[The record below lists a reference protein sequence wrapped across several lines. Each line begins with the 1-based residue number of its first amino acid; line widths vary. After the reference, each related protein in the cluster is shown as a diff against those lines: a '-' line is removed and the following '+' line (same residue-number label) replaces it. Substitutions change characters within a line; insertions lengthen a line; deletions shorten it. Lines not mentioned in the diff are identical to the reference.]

1 MNSLVNNLTNNLNTD
16 NVGKQSYCVDSLH
29 AQLKNAVIMM
39 VDDEPILMEILQSFL
54 EDEGYQNFINIDDS
68 TLAMERLKQDQP
80 DILLL
85 DLKMPIVNGFDILKA
100 VRSHDLL
107 KRLPVIVLT
116 SASDAATKLQALELG
131 ATDFLAKPV
140 DASELGLRLRNTLT
154 VKAYQD
160 QLAFYDSLTGL
171 PNRAR
176 FMDRLDWA
184 LINAARYKHSVAVMN
199 LSVDRFKEIND
210 TLGPKSGDLL
220 LQQIAD
226 RLSGAVRF
234 SDVVS
239 HTGRGELWENIA
251 RLSGDEF
258 SLLLPGGAV
267 AEDSAYIATRLLD
280 VMKGVFLINGHD
292 VFLTAS
298 IGVAVYPYDADTSDS
313 LMKNTSAAT
322 EYAKQKGRDNY
333 QFYSKDINNKAK
345 ERLKIESELRRAI
358 KQKEFVVHY
367 QPKVNT
373 RTDQVMGM
381 EALVRWQHPEK
392 GLLSPFHFIEIAENS
407 GLIPSIG
414 EWVIHEACRQNKE
427 WQEQGLGN
435 LKISVN
441 VSPQQFSAKHIERTM
456 EAALS
461 SGMDMQY
468 LIIEITEGMLMGDE
482 ERAIEVMK
490 EIRKQG
496 PMLSIDDFGTGYS
509 SLSYLKRFPLNELK
523 IDRAF
528 IIDVPT
534 KREDCAIVRAIV
546 AMAHSLELIVV
557 AEGIENSEQ
566 LAFLKEIGCDVIQG
580 FYFSKPLP
588 AEQFQQYVLARNK
601 TCDLK

>member
-1 MNSLVNNLTNNLNTD
+1 
-16 NVGKQSYCVDSLH
+16 
-29 AQLKNAVIMM
+29 M

-54 EDEGYQNFINIDDS
+54 EDEGYQNFINIEDS
-68 TLAMERLKQDQP
+68 TLAMEQLKLDQP

-85 DLKMPIVNGFDILKA
+85 DLKMPIVNGFDILKE
-100 VRSHDLL
+100 VRAHDLL
-107 KRLPVIVLT
+107 KRIPVIVLT
-116 SASDAATKLQALELG
+116 SASDAATKLKALELG

-160 QLAFYDSLTGL
+160 QLAFYDTLTGL

-184 LINAARYKHSVAVMN
+184 LMNAIRYKHSVAVMN

-220 LQQIAD
+220 LQQVAD

-234 SDVVS
+234 SDVIS
-239 HTGRGELWENIA
+239 HTGRDDLWQNMA
-251 RLSGDEF
+251 RISGDEF
-258 SLLLPGGAV
+258 TLLLPGGKV
-267 AEDSAYIATRLLD
+267 AEDAAYIAKRLLE
-280 VMKGVFLINGHD
+280 VMKDVFFINGHD
-292 VFLTAS
+292 IFVTAS
-298 IGVAVYPYDADTSDS
+298 IGIAVYPNDAETADT

-322 EYAKQKGRDNY
+322 EYAKHKGRDNY

-345 ERLKIESELRRAI
+345 ERLLIESELRRAI
-358 KQKEFVVHY
+358 EKEEFVVHY
-367 QPKVNT
+367 QPKINT
-373 RTDQVMGM
+373 QTALVTGM
-381 EALVRWQHPEK
+381 EALVRWQHPVK
-392 GLLSPFHFIEIAENS
+392 GLLSPFYFIEIAEKS
-407 GLIPSIG
+407 GLIPAIG

-427 WQEQGLGN
+427 WQDQGLGHF
-435 LKISVN
+435 KISVN
-441 VSPQQFSAKHIERTM
+441 VSPQQFNAKHIEKTM
-456 EAALS
+456 EAAIS

-496 PMLSIDDFGTGYS
+496 PLLSIDDFGTGYS

-523 IDRAF
+523 VDRAF
-528 IIDVPT
+528 IIDVPE
-534 KREDCAIVRAIV
+534 KRDDCAIVRAIV
-546 AMAHSLELIVV
+546 AMAHSLELSVV

-566 LAFLKEIGCDVIQG
+566 LEFLKGIGCDVIQG

-588 AEQFQQYVLARNK
+588 ADEFEQYVLTKNK
-601 TCDLK
+601 SM

>member
-1 MNSLVNNLTNNLNTD
+1 MNNLSTD
-16 NVGKQSYCVDSLH
+16 KLGKPSACVDNLH
-29 AQLKNAVIMM
+29 TQLKNAVIMM

-54 EDEGYQNFINIDDS
+54 EDEGYQNFINIEDS
-68 TLAMERLKQDQP
+68 TLAMERLKLDQP

-85 DLKMPIVNGFDILKA
+85 DLKMPIVNGFDILKE
-100 VRSHDLL
+100 VRAHDLL
-107 KRLPVIVLT
+107 KRIPVIVLT
-116 SASDAATKLQALELG
+116 SASDAATKLKALELG

-160 QLAFYDSLTGL
+160 QLAFYDTLTGL

-184 LINAARYKHSVAVMN
+184 LMNAIRYKHSVAVMN

-220 LQQIAD
+220 LQQVAD

-234 SDVVS
+234 SDVIS
-239 HTGRGELWENIA
+239 HTGRDDLWQNMA
-251 RLSGDEF
+251 RISGDEF
-258 SLLLPGGAV
+258 TLLLPGGSV
-267 AEDSAYIATRLLD
+267 AEDAAYIAKRLLE
-280 VMKGVFLINGHD
+280 VMKDVFFINGHD
-292 VFLTAS
+292 IFVTAS
-298 IGVAVYPYDADTSDS
+298 IGIAVYPNDAETADT

-322 EYAKQKGRDNY
+322 EYAKHKGRDNY

-345 ERLKIESELRRAI
+345 ERLLIESELRRAI
-358 KQKEFVVHY
+358 EKEEFVVHY
-367 QPKVNT
+367 QPKINT
-373 RTDQVMGM
+373 QTALVTGM
-381 EALVRWQHPEK
+381 EALVRWQHPVK
-392 GLLSPFHFIEIAENS
+392 GLLSPFYFIEIAEKS
-407 GLIPSIG
+407 GLIPAIG

-427 WQEQGLGN
+427 WQDQGLGHFT
-435 LKISVN
+435 ISVN
-441 VSPQQFSAKHIERTM
+441 VSPQQFNAKHIEKTM
-456 EAALS
+456 EAAIS

-496 PMLSIDDFGTGYS
+496 PLLSIDDFGTGYS

-523 IDRAF
+523 VDRAF
-528 IIDVPT
+528 IIDVPE
-534 KREDCAIVRAIV
+534 KRDDCAIVRAIV
-546 AMAHSLELIVV
+546 AMAHSLELSVV

-566 LAFLKEIGCDVIQG
+566 LEFLKGIGCDVIQG

-588 AEQFQQYVLARNK
+588 ADEFEQYVLTKNK
-601 TCDLK
+601 SM

>member
-1 MNSLVNNLTNNLNTD
+1 MNNLSTD
-16 NVGKQSYCVDSLH
+16 KLGKPSACVDNLH
-29 AQLKNAVIMM
+29 TQLKNAVIMM

-54 EDEGYQNFINIDDS
+54 EDEGYQNFINIEDS
-68 TLAMERLKQDQP
+68 TLAMERLKLDQP

-85 DLKMPIVNGFDILKA
+85 DLKMPIVNGFDILKE
-100 VRSHDLL
+100 VRAHDLL
-107 KRLPVIVLT
+107 KRIPVIVLT
-116 SASDAATKLQALELG
+116 SASDAATKLKALELG

-160 QLAFYDSLTGL
+160 QLAFYDTLTGL

-184 LINAARYKHSVAVMN
+184 LMNAIRYKHSVAVMN

-220 LQQIAD
+220 LQQVAD

-234 SDVVS
+234 SDVIS
-239 HTGRGELWENIA
+239 HTGRDDLWQNMA
-251 RLSGDEF
+251 RISGDEF
-258 SLLLPGGAV
+258 TLLLPGGTV
-267 AEDSAYIATRLLD
+267 AEDAAYIAKRLLE
-280 VMKGVFLINGHD
+280 VMKDAFFINGHD
-292 VFLTAS
+292 IFVTAS
-298 IGVAVYPYDADTSDS
+298 IGIAVYPNDAETADT

-322 EYAKQKGRDNY
+322 EYAKHKGRDNY

-345 ERLKIESELRRAI
+345 ERLLIESELRRAI
-358 KQKEFVVHY
+358 EKEEFVVHY
-367 QPKVNT
+367 QPKINT
-373 RTDQVMGM
+373 QTALVTGM
-381 EALVRWQHPEK
+381 EALVRWQHPVK
-392 GLLSPFHFIEIAENS
+392 GLLSPFYFIEIAEKS
-407 GLIPSIG
+407 GLIPAIG

-427 WQEQGLGN
+427 WQDQGLGHF
-435 LKISVN
+435 KISVN
-441 VSPQQFSAKHIERTM
+441 VSPQQFNAKHIEKTM
-456 EAALS
+456 EAAIS

-496 PMLSIDDFGTGYS
+496 PLLSIDDFGTGYS

-523 IDRAF
+523 VDRAF
-528 IIDVPT
+528 IIDVPE
-534 KREDCAIVRAIV
+534 KRDDCAIVRAIV
-546 AMAHSLELIVV
+546 AMAHSLELSVV

-566 LAFLKEIGCDVIQG
+566 LEFLKGIGCDVIQG

-588 AEQFQQYVLARNK
+588 ADEFEQYVLTKNK
-601 TCDLK
+601 SM

>member
-1 MNSLVNNLTNNLNTD
+1 MNSLANNPTNNLNTD
-16 NVGKQSYCVDSLH
+16 NVGKQSYCVDNLH

-100 VRSHDLL
+100 VRSHELL
-107 KRLPVIVLT
+107 KHLPVIVLT

-184 LINAARYKHSVAVMN
+184 LINAVRYKHSVAVMN

-280 VMKGVFLINGHD
+280 VMKGVFSINGDD

-298 IGVAVYPYDADTSDS
+298 IGIAVYPYDADTSDS

-358 KQKEFVVHY
+358 EQKEFVVHY

-373 RTDQVMGM
+373 QTNQVMGM

-392 GLLSPFHFIEIAENS
+392 GLLSPFYFIEIAENS
-407 GLIPSIG
+407 GLIPAIG

-441 VSPQQFSAKHIERTM
+441 VSPQQFSAKHIERTI

-482 ERAIEVMK
+482 ERAIEVMR

-557 AEGIENSEQ
+557 AEGIENIEQ
-566 LAFLKEIGCDVIQG
+566 LEFLKEIGCDVIQG
-580 FYFSKPLP
+580 FYFSKPLS
-588 AEQFQQYVLARNK
+588 AEQFEQYVLAKNK
-601 TCDLK
+601 SM

>member
-1 MNSLVNNLTNNLNTD
+1 MNNLNID
-16 NVGKQSYCVDSLH
+16 KFDKPSACVDNLH
-29 AQLKNAVIMM
+29 IQLKNAVIMM
-39 VDDEPILMEILQSFL
+39 IDDEPILMEILQSFL
-54 EDEGYQNFINIDDS
+54 EDEGYQNFINIEDS
-68 TLAMERLKQDQP
+68 TLAMEKLKLNPP

-85 DLKMPIVNGFDILKA
+85 DLKMPIVNGFEILRE
-100 VRSHDLL
+100 VRSHELL
-107 KRLPVIVLT
+107 KRIPVIVLT
-116 SASDAATKLQALELG
+116 SASDAATKLKALELG
-131 ATDFLAKPV
+131 ATDFLAKPI
-140 DASELGLRLRNTLT
+140 DASELALRLRNTLT

-184 LINAARYKHSVAVMN
+184 LMNAVRYKHSVAVMN

-234 SDVVS
+234 TDVIS
-239 HTGRGELWENIA
+239 HTGRDDLWLNIA

-258 SLLLPGGAV
+258 SILLPGGAA
-267 AEDSAYIATRLLD
+267 AEDSAYIAERLLG
-280 VMKGVFLINGHD
+280 VMKGVFVINGHD
-292 VFLTAS
+292 VFVTAS
-298 IGVAVYPYDADTSDS
+298 IGIAVYPDDAETTDS

-322 EYAKQKGRDNY
+322 EFAKHKGRDNY

-345 ERLKIESELRRAI
+345 ERLQMESELRRAI
-358 KQKEFVVHY
+358 DLQEFVVHY
-367 QPKVNT
+367 QPKINT
-373 RTDQVMGM
+373 KTNQVMGM

-392 GLLSPFHFIEIAENS
+392 GLLSPFHFIDIAEKS
-407 GLIPSIG
+407 GLIPGIG
-414 EWVIHEACRQNKE
+414 EWVIHEACRQNKV
-427 WQEQGLGN
+427 WQDQGLGD

-441 VSPQQFSAKHIERTM
+441 VSPQQFIAKHIDRTM
-456 EAALS
+456 AAALS
-461 SGMDMQY
+461 SGMDMKY
-468 LIIEITEGMLMGDE
+468 LTIEITEGMLMGDE
-482 ERAIEVMK
+482 ERAIDVMK
-490 EIRKQG
+490 GIRKQG
-496 PMLSIDDFGTGYS
+496 PKLSIDDFGTGYS

-546 AMAHSLELIVV
+546 AMAHSLELSVV

-566 LAFLKEIGCDVIQG
+566 LAFLEGIGCDVIQG

-588 AEQFQQYVLARNK
+588 ADEFEQYVLARNK
-601 TCDLK
+601 TRYVG